1 MRAKI
6 NNAERPAPAIVPPNG
21 GSMARAFTILLVFAG
36 LAIAFPLLFEK
47 FGQQPKA
54 GSSTAAT
61 ASTAPPSP
69 AAAYSGRRAQIAPDS
84 RGHFITD
91 VRIAGQTFRAMVDT
105 GASVVAINSSAARRI
120 GLSLKSDDFKYRIS
134 TANGETLAA
143 IAILPGIE
151 IGRVRMEN
159 VEAMVLRDDALSGTL
174 LGMSF
179 LKRLRHY
186 EVSNGTLMLTQ

>member
-1 MRAKI
+1 MP
-6 NNAERPAPAIVPPNG
+6 ENG
-21 GSMARAFTILLVFAG
+21 GSMARVFTILLVFAG

-54 GSSTAAT
+54 GSNTSAT
-61 ASTAPPSP
+61 ASTAPQTP
-69 AAAYSGRRAQIAPDS
+69 AAYSGRRTQIAPDG

-91 VRIAGQTFRAMVDT
+91 IRVAGQTLRAMVDT
-105 GASVVAINSSAARRI
+105 GASVVAINMSAARRI
-120 GLSLKSDDFKYRIS
+120 GLSLKPADFKYRVS

-143 IAILPGIE
+143 SALLPSIE
-151 IGRVRMEN
+151 IGRIRVEN
-159 VEAMVLRDDALSGTL
+159 VEAMVLRDDALSDTL

-186 EVSNGTLMLTQ
+186 EVSNGALMLTQ